1 MTKKSASHISCL
13 VHGVF
18 NVPCYRPADFD
29 PDEVWA
35 GSQIPIGSTV
45 RFTVIK
51 TDMSQKVPFI
61 LGDLQELVED
71 AEQIE
76 SKVGSIRDPL
86 AESLALAYLSL
97 ASMGLHQT

>member
-1 MTKKSASHISCL
+1 
-13 VHGVF
+13 
-18 NVPCYRPADFD
+18 
-29 PDEVWA
+29 
-35 GSQIPIGSTV
+35 
-45 RFTVIK
+45 
-51 TDMSQKVPFI
+51 MSQKVPFI

-97 ASMGLHQT
+97 ASIGLHQT

>member
-1 MTKKSASHISCL
+1 
-13 VHGVF
+13 
-18 NVPCYRPADFD
+18 
-29 PDEVWA
+29 
-35 GSQIPIGSTV
+35 
-45 RFTVIK
+45 
-51 TDMSQKVPFI
+51 MSQKVPFI

-86 AESLALAYLSL
+86 AEILALAYLSL